1 MRAIGK
7 REKSRSKRDGNGKTV
22 RQVKKYNTRSECKV
36 KGERKRCRCRGKCNA
51 FVHPKWNRTKLIFQY
66 RFSFLLFSSRPRPRS
81 DQIRSDQRDQDI
93 STRSK
98 YELNSDENLRCN
110 NALAATSLVLLEPVL
125 LGLVLVCGRVGVTG
139 WFCEGEAA
147 ASHLDIKGKQLATHH
162 TIETSHPIF
171 HIQDESLT
179 HARTPPIN
187 PKL

>member
-1 MRAIGK
+1 MEPNQTDLPI
-7 REKSRSKRDGNGKTV
+7 
-22 RQVKKYNTRSECKV
+22 
-36 KGERKRCRCRGKCNA
+36 
-51 FVHPKWNRTKLIFQY
+51 
-66 RFSFLLFSSRPRPRS
+66 SFFFSSLLIPSKTQIRS